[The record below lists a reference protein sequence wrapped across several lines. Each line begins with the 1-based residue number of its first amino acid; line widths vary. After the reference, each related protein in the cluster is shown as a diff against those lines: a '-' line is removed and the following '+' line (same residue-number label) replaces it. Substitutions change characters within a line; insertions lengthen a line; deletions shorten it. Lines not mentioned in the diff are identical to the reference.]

1 MHQSTAGRLVL
12 RSSWEDDATWFH
24 YGDGKVQVFEE
35 GARKDRSMKSPAPID
50 IAGTIVHFGRDNMEF
65 RIENDELQNIYV
77 IGLEPYTGYDVEV
90 DDHEINEQTTDAGG
104 ILNFQFVK
112 EGDRAVRLHKPFRLK
127 S

>member
-1 MHQSTAGRLVL
+1 
-12 RSSWEDDATWFH
+12 
-24 YGDGKVQVFEE
+24 
-35 GARKDRSMKSPAPID
+35 
-50 IAGTIVHFGRDNMEF
+50 MEF